1 MYDSRESV
9 KRLAAVIVATI
20 IFVVIEHQ
28 LVPIVPGQL
37 VPCQKYLVSLQIIE
51 HYYTSFY
58 ANFFKKYL
66 AIVVSVINQFVN
78 LL

>member
-37 VPCQKYLVSLQIIE
+37 VPCQKDLVSLQIIE

-58 ANFFKKYL
+58 TLLLLYL
-66 AIVVSVINQFVN
+66 
-78 LL
+78 LLISSLICCRKLE